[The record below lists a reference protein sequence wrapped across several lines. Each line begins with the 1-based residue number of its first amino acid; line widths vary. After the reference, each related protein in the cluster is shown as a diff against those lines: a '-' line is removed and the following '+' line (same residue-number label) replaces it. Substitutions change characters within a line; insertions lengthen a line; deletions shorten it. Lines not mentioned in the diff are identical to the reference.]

1 MSVHHHIIRH
11 HHHKMLIGIA
21 AIVILIVGL
30 VLGTS
35 LASNLDQVD
44 MDAINIGLQ
53 FTIII
58 LLLIT
63 GGIVVEIKD
72 ILLIK
77 AKKK

>member
-1 MSVHHHIIRH
+1 MSVHHHILRH
-11 HHHKMLIGIA
+11 HHHKLLIGTA
-21 AIVILIVGL
+21 SIVIFIIGV

-35 LASNLDQVD
+35 LASNLNQVD

-53 FTIII
+53 LTIII

-72 ILLIK
+72 LLLIK
-77 AKKK
+77 PKKK

>member
-1 MSVHHHIIRH
+1 MSVHHHKIHH
-11 HHHKMLIGIA
+11 HHHKLLIGIA
-21 AIVILIVGL
+21 AIVILVIGL

-35 LASNLDQVD
+35 LASNLNQVD

-72 ILLIK
+72 ILLYK
-77 AKKK
+77 PGKK

>member
-1 MSVHHHIIRH
+1 MSVQHHIIPH
-11 HHHKMLIGIA
+11 HHHKFLIGVA
-21 AIVILIVGL
+21 AVIVLIIGL
-30 VLGTS
+30 VLGIS
-35 LASNLDQVD
+35 LASNLDQVS

-77 AKKK
+77 ANKK